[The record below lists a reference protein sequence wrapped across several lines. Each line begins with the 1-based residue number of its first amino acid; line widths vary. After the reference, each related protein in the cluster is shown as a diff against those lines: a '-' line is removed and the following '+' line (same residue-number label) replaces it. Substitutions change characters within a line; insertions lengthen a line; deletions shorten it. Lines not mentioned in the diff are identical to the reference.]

1 MNEILI
7 AILTA
12 IIGGLVG
19 TYFGARFLN
28 MREESKMKEVRAIA
42 IKALDVLKKYSKQSY
57 RNAENDFNTSLS
69 LVEKRTVLVA
79 LHKLGIPIGIPS
91 DEAFNIRKVYFV
103 DTMIDEDVIE
113 DIIIQVRKGY
123 CDHLFYLDPDKHF
136 TATGIYY
143 RGKWFWYSWAC
154 EDLLY
159 EYGNSKA
166 DAVDEDVEIIA
177 WMPLPEPYKEKEE

>member
-1 MNEILI
+1 MNEFLI
-7 AILTA
+7 AISTA
-12 IIGGLVG
+12 IIGGLIG
-19 TYFGARFLN
+19 TYSGARFLN

-113 DIIIQVRKGY
+113 DIILQVRKGY
-123 CDHLFYLDPDKHF
+123 
-136 TATGIYY
+136 
-143 RGKWFWYSWAC
+143 
-154 EDLLY
+154 
-159 EYGNSKA
+159 
-166 DAVDEDVEIIA
+166 
-177 WMPLPEPYKEKEE
+177 